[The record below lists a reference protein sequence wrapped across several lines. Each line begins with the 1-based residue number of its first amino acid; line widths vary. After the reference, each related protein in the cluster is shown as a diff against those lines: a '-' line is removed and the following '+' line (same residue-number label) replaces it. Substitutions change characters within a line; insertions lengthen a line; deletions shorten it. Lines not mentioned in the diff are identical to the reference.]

1 MQQMDFTRP
10 ITLTGC
16 FRTNVADYLC
26 AKGATI
32 RHGLALQG
40 GQLVAGH
47 IMADGRAI
55 TESALYRL
63 ASHKGIPIFRE
74 SDVYAGAGSTLLVDK
89 YKPTALSQVIG
100 HAEQIKIL
108 RNWLETWGTQEKKAV
123 LISGPPGIGK
133 TTVAHLIAAEC
144 GWNVLEF
151 NASDVRSESA
161 VSNILEKGMG
171 AGLVRRQLVVM
182 DEVDGMSGS
191 DRGGI
196 GALSRY
202 IRSGPSR
209 PIICIT
215 NEKTSPKMRPLLST
229 CLDVQF
235 SRPTKTVIA
244 KALAAIA
251 QKEGIGCTAAQ
262 IQVMCEQGGN
272 DIRAILNLMQF
283 NGRGGAFSTDGRA
296 GASAASA
303 KNVTLNMF
311 SAAQKLFSYE
321 GRTASIDG
329 AVELVSADYMM
340 IPLMVAEGYVG
351 AAQGSLDAVA
361 TAADRISFG
370 DMLSERIMKY
380 QSWSL
385 LSDYMVNTVSA
396 SRAVRGQLGFNIF
409 PQWLGKHSKEVKHR
423 RQLGYIGG
431 RRGHGRVDTLRMDV
445 LPSLCSMARC
455 KTDAKEFVDM
465 LIAAKLTRDDFFD
478 VVVDTALEP
487 VEIPTKLKTAITREY
502 KKRGLH
508 QVGAWAGAEAAEAT
522 EATEVADDSDD
533 DDAMLLDA

>member
-1 MQQMDFTRP
+1 
-10 ITLTGC
+10 
-16 FRTNVADYLC
+16 
-26 AKGATI
+26 
-32 RHGLALQG
+32 
-40 GQLVAGH
+40 
-47 IMADGRAI
+47 MADGRAI

-74 SDVYAGAGSTLLVDK
+74 SDVYGTSATLLVDK

-100 HAEQIKIL
+100 HTEQIKIL
-108 RNWLETWGTQEKKAV
+108 RNWLEAWGTQEKKAV

-272 DIRAILNLMQF
+272 DIRAILNAMQF
-283 NGRGGAFSTDGRA
+283 RGRGAFSPDGCA
-296 GASAASA
+296 GASAATGPGA

-329 AVELVSADYMM
+329 AIELVSADYMM

-351 AAQGSLDAVA
+351 AAQGSLDSVA

-396 SRAVRGQLGFNIF
+396 SRAVTGQLGFNIF

-423 RQLGYIGG
+423 RQLGYIGARLG
-431 RRGHGRVDTLRMDV
+431 QGHGRVDTLRMDV
-445 LPSLCSMARC
+445 LPSLCTMARC

-508 QVGAWAGAEAAEAT
+508 QVEAGADAADYEDMAAVVAAE
-522 EATEVADDSDD
+522 DSDD